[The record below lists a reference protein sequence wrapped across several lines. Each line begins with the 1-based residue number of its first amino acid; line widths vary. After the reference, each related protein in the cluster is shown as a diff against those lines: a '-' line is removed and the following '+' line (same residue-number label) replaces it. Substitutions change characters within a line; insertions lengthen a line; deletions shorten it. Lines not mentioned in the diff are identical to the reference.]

1 MSDVEAV
8 SSLPASLD
16 AGQNGLAAKVNHQ
29 STSGPL
35 SPKRALSPVPRREYR
50 PLKEVDPAVGDS
62 DGPPSPKADSEAETI
77 IQSGRES
84 LSPEKRR
91 KYIKHEPK
99 RRDDRNDHGDA
110 AESDLPPNDLK
121 VRKRKLVDDDVV
133 SERDRHVRPTSPLR
147 RTGSPPHVKVEKT
160 DEPQSVSSRLESSHP
175 ASSAPRTSRK
185 RSFSESVDGEGDVR
199 RNARPHHLAPSRDR
213 ERRELNGVMLPRP
226 ASIDRSISPVRS
238 HKRTASGHQL
248 GSDSQRKRK
257 APTPLLPG
265 VQRQSS
271 EDRQSVSSSTSG
283 SPMPSAH
290 IRKVASVDGASASP
304 ARPTGH
310 KKQRD
315 QNGRTR
321 LARACAAQELEA
333 AIARHAE
340 RPEDLNVADNAGN
353 TPLQIAAL
361 EGCASIVKFLL
372 EAGCEVETR
381 NIDRDTPLIDAVEN
395 GHLDVVKLL
404 LQAGANPRSVNAEGD
419 EPSDLIPSDSEDYDE
434 IRRVLEE
441 AKAHPRPSRRSE
453 EQTGSGT
460 RETSSRRVTVA
471 SPRESPPVNGQRSPP
486 YFASTNKRKSVR
498 SEATRNDLLWTKA
511 TPENLQAFAAKGDI
525 AGVANILNVGQ
536 RADAESM
543 IAAAKGGHDEVLS
556 LLLGMGDADPDPDPV
571 QGGSHK
577 FGYNTPMLAAI
588 GRGNLPVIKL
598 LLDQPSFNP
607 SRRLYK
613 DRTYFE
619 LSRERRADNWEE
631 EYDVLRDA
639 YDNYVRNR
647 KQRKS
652 DISSPRRVRDK
663 DRESKRSGRKESPSP
678 GGKHRKQLGSPV
690 RRDSSKDAP
699 MKERKREGMVH
710 TKEKPGPPRP
720 KVGHVATPDHD
731 GPRSDIPRSKVI
743 STKDGDSSRGEEPP
757 KRRRLIAGR
766 PPDRDR
772 RRPSIPSSDSMSG
785 REEAPKSRP
794 DPSEIV
800 TTKPGPPSV
809 KRGRSSVSPERPRSR
824 GSEADRNS
832 REVLKKKRRVLSEDG
847 TPNITNGNP
856 KRSHPAVEDL
866 KLPRRKDDS
875 HLAPQ
880 LRRDQSRERDLSA
893 KPVERKQVK
902 EEQEKP
908 DTLELEDIPMDDSI
922 SLAQA
927 EAEAAELREKKAQEK
942 RAQEK
947 QAQEK
952 LAQQKQA
959 QEKLAQQKQAQE
971 KLLQEKLAQEKVA
984 QEKLAQ
990 EKIAQEKLVL
1000 EKQAREKQAREEEEA
1015 RLAAEAEKARLEK
1028 EEQERAAREARIAQ
1042 EKAAEMAAEEE
1053 RKRKEEAEQQR
1064 IKQAEEERQKRLEQE
1079 RQRLAK
1085 LRKEQEEQ
1093 EQRRRD
1099 ALPSRLRVA
1108 ANLVGS
1114 NDPQAKSHA
1123 WLRKFMPVVTA
1134 ETRQLDPSC
1143 ASEVAEDR
1151 WIPNYLVAP
1160 LLATN
1165 DLQLSQYASWEKRIA
1180 TPTQRTNLWRVT
1192 RRMLVQADEIEFLS
1206 SSFGQIMQRDS
1217 EARPKY
1223 FDMEHVFWLKLS
1235 DFMDLV
1241 PHIPHLHGLDIQLL
1255 KMHID
1260 QEPKMQPVFELP
1272 QANGHISGPHIEEG
1286 PGLLGGNGLTNGYGH
1301 SRPRHTFRRER
1312 RKIGRTTT
1320 TISLYKNNH
1329 LELFED
1335 NPTDQSNYTTY
1346 KMSDGEETQSNPP
1359 VAADEVE
1366 VSADAGAG
1374 GQMSVLDALKGVLR
1388 ISLIHDGLARGLREA
1403 AKALDRRQAHMCVLN
1418 EGCEEE
1424 AYKKLV
1430 VALCSEHKI
1439 PLIKVP
1445 DGKLLG
1451 EWVGLCQLD
1460 REGNARKVVN
1470 CSCVVVKD
1478 WGEESQERSVLL
1490 NYFQT
1495 EQ

>member
-16 AGQNGLAAKVNHQ
+16 AGQNGLAVKVNHQ

-35 SPKRALSPVPRREYR
+35 SPKRALSPVSRREHR

-84 LSPEKRR
+84 LSPKKRR

-99 RRDDRNDHGDA
+99 RRDDGNDAVDA
-110 AESDLPPNDLK
+110 AESDLPPNDLQ
-121 VRKRKLVDDDVV
+121 VRKRKVADGDVV
-133 SERDRHVRPTSPLR
+133 RERDRHVRPASPLR
-147 RTGSPPHVKVEKT
+147 RTGSPPIVKIEKT
-160 DEPQSVSSRLESSHP
+160 EDPQSVPSRLESSHP
-175 ASSAPRTSRK
+175 ASSVPRTSRK

-199 RNARPHHLAPSRDR
+199 RNARPHHPAPSRDR
-213 ERRELNGVMLPRP
+213 ERRELNGVVFPRP
-226 ASIDRSISPVRS
+226 ASIDRSVSPVRS

-248 GSDSQRKRK
+248 GSDLQRKRK

-283 SPMPSAH
+283 SPLPSAH

-304 ARPTGH
+304 ARPSGH

-321 LARACAAQELEA
+321 LARACAAQELDA

-419 EPSDLIPSDSEDYDE
+419 EPSDLIPSDSEDYEE

-453 EQTGSGT
+453 EQTGSGN

-486 YFASTNKRKSVR
+486 YFPATNKRKSVR

-536 RADAESM
+536 RADSESM

-556 LLLGMGDADPDPDPV
+556 LLLGMGDANPDPEPG

-577 FGYNTPMLAAI
+577 PGYNTPMLAAI

-598 LLDQPSFNP
+598 LLDQPTFNP
-607 SRRLYK
+607 TRRLYK

-631 EYDVLRDA
+631 EYDLLRDA

-647 KQRKS
+647 KPRKP

-663 DRESKRSGRKESPSP
+663 ERENKRPGRRESPSP
-678 GGKHRKQLGSPV
+678 GGRPRKTLGSPV

-699 MKERKREGMVH
+699 SKERKREWPMH
-710 TKEKPGPPRP
+710 AKEKSGLPRS
-720 KVGHVATPDHD
+720 KVAHAVTSDHD
-731 GPRSDIPRSKVI
+731 GPRSDISRPKGVP
-743 STKDGDSSRGEEPP
+743 TKDGESSRGEDAP

-785 REEAPKSRP
+785 REEAPNSRP
-794 DPSEIV
+794 DHHEAS
-800 TTKPGPPSV
+800 TKPGPPPL

-824 GSEADRNS
+824 GSEADRNP

-847 TPNITNGNP
+847 TPNITNGNV
-856 KRSHPAVEDL
+856 KRSHPAADDV
-866 KLPRRKDDS
+866 KLPRRKDDGHS
-875 HLAPQ
+875 APQ
-880 LRRDQSRERDLSA
+880 PRRDQSRERDLPA
-893 KPVERKQVK
+893 KPDERNQVK
-902 EEQEKP
+902 EEQGKP
-908 DTLELEDIPMDDSI
+908 DARELEDIPMDDST

-927 EAEAAELREKKAQEK
+927 EAEAAARREKEA
-942 RAQEK
+942 
-947 QAQEK
+947 
-952 LAQQKQA
+952 L
-959 QEKLAQQKQAQE
+959 
-971 KLLQEKLAQEKVA
+971 
-984 QEKLAQ
+984 
-990 EKIAQEKLVL
+990 
-1000 EKQAREKQAREEEEA
+1000 REKQAREMEEA

-1028 EEQERAAREARIAQ
+1028 EEQERAAREARLAQ
-1042 EKAAEMAAEEE
+1042 EKAAEKAAEEELE
-1053 RKRKEEAEQQR
+1053 RKRKEAEAEQRR

-1093 EQRRRD
+1093 EQRRRE

-1143 ASEVAEDR
+1143 AIDVAEDR

-1192 RRMLVQADEIEFLS
+1192 RRMLVQADEAEFLN

-1241 PHIPHLHGLDIQLL
+1241 PHISHLHGLDIQLL

-1260 QEPKMQPVFELP
+1260 QEPKTQPVFELA
-1272 QANGHISGPHIEEG
+1272 QANGHISGPHLEEG
-1286 PGLLGGNGLTNGYGH
+1286 PGLLGGNGLTNGFGH
-1301 SRPRHTFRRER
+1301 SR
-1312 RKIGRTTT
+1312 
-1320 TISLYKNNH
+1320 S
-1329 LELFED
+1329 
-1335 NPTDQSNYTTY
+1335 STY
-1346 KMSDGEETQSNPP
+1346 
-1359 VAADEVE
+1359 V
-1366 VSADAGAG
+1366 
-1374 GQMSVLDALKGVLR
+1374 
-1388 ISLIHDGLARGLREA
+1388 
-1403 AKALDRRQAHMCVLN
+1403 
-1418 EGCEEE
+1418 
-1424 AYKKLV
+1424 
-1430 VALCSEHKI
+1430 
-1439 PLIKVP
+1439 
-1445 DGKLLG
+1445 
-1451 EWVGLCQLD
+1451 
-1460 REGNARKVVN
+1460 
-1470 CSCVVVKD
+1470 
-1478 WGEESQERSVLL
+1478 
-1490 NYFQT
+1490 
-1495 EQ
+1495 